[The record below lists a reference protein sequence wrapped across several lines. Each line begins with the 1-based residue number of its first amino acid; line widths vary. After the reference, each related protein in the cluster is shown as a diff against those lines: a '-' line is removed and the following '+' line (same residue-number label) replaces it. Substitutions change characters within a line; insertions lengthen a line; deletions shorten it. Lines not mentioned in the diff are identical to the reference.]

1 LAAIA
6 AATRAAAVA
15 AGPTTT
21 ATTAAI
27 GRLLKRIDLPL
38 HEVPVELAV
47 RIIRSQL
54 QGGFV
59 RLHGISPLGNGLLR
73 SRFLNL
79 LPRAV
84 QRVAEVV
91 VGVLLVS
98 QPLRITRWRGVD

>member
-1 LAAIA
+1 LE
-6 AATRAAAVA
+6 
-15 AGPTTT
+15 
-21 ATTAAI
+21 
-27 GRLLKRIDLPL
+27 RIDLPL

-59 RLHGISPLGNGLLR
+59 RLHGIGPLGNGLLR